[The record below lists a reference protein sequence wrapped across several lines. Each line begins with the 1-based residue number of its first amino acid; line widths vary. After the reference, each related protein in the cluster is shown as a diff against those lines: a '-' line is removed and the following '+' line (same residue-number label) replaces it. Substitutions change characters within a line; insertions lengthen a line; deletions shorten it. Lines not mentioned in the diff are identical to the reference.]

1 MYKPYATEADFCKA
15 CSPYQV
21 GNVVFLLKEIKTSEG
36 VFEKGTL
43 LVVSAIELNNATI
56 PEVVKGKEIEYEINE
71 NAFKYRM
78 MLCDSGEEIMDMYFH
93 PRCFA
98 RLEKEM
104 CEELAEEDF
113 KKAAQKKKE
122 ARVLTFDDVIVS
134 FLVIVIMAC
143 VSYPIFSII
152 INGFE
157 ESMADDVL
165 QWGLLGIFLIGLVF
179 LFVEPLIG
187 DYKFKLKEKKKK

>member
-1 MYKPYATEADFCKA
+1 
-15 CSPYQV
+15 
-21 GNVVFLLKEIKTSEG
+21 
-36 VFEKGTL
+36 
-43 LVVSAIELNNATI
+43 
-56 PEVVKGKEIEYEINE
+56 
-71 NAFKYRM
+71 
-78 MLCDSGEEIMDMYFH
+78 MYFH

-143 VSYPIFSII
+143 VFYPIFSII

-157 ESMADDVL
+157 ESMADDVF

-179 LFVEPLIG
+179 LFVEPFIG